1 MKGLFSHCYRLHHI
15 RLSRKM
21 MSNHLMNENYGDCY
35 REYGGVVDV
44 LKLNNHA
51 HLMVNNFL
59 NF

>member
-1 MKGLFSHCYRLHHI
+1 
-15 RLSRKM
+15 M

-51 HLMVNNFL
+51 QPMVNNFS

>member
-1 MKGLFSHCYRLHHI
+1 
-15 RLSRKM
+15 M

-35 REYGGVVDV
+35 REYGGGVVNV